1 MQLRLQTLAEAMQIN
16 KYFFP
21 KKDGRVEIPLF
32 AFKFVK
38 PTEGWPPKVN
48 MDKFAESIF
57 HGFEKDREPLEIQL
71 TPGMSLGEPLFQ
83 GCVGISKGFL
93 RVSIIL
99 YGIVQTIMKEDHTTM
114 SEPEREFF
122 TQWFDCFLIS
132 SCLGF

>member
-1 MQLRLQTLAEAMQIN
+1 
-16 KYFFP
+16 
-21 KKDGRVEIPLF
+21 
-32 AFKFVK
+32 
-38 PTEGWPPKVN
+38 
-48 MDKFAESIF
+48 
-57 HGFEKDREPLEIQL
+57 
-71 TPGMSLGEPLFQ
+71 MSLGEPLFQ